1 MNLESF
7 ENEIARL
14 ESQLQD
20 AIVALRALKDI
31 QATFKDMQPRY
42 ERLKQLTDEA
52 AGLPGHYA
60 KQFETARKQAETRL
74 AQLEAQFQQ
83 QQADW
88 QITVTQYQQA
98 HSELQQQ
105 LKSQQIALDT
115 LSIQQQQDQ
124 ATFQHHIEQTKTT
137 LQESITILAEQGS
150 LANIQLREFMEQ
162 ENSKFAIELRQEI
175 QKRFNYTLFIGL
187 LSLTVALGTL
197 AVALLQRF

>member
-20 AIVALRALKDI
+20 AIMALRALKDI

-42 ERLKQLTDEA
+42 ERLKQLTDEV
-52 AGLPGHYA
+52 AGLPNLYA
-60 KQFETARKQAETRL
+60 KQFETARHQAEDRL

-83 QQADW
+83 QQTDW
-88 QITVTQYQQA
+88 QINVTQYQQA
-98 HSELQQQ
+98 HSELQQR
-105 LKSQQIALDT
+105 LKSQQIVLDT

-137 LQESITILAEQGS
+137 LQESITVLADQCS

-162 ENSKFAIELRQEI
+162 ANSKFAIELRQEI

-197 AVALLQRF
+197 AIAFLQRF